1 MKLIAFVFLIV
12 CSIFSGCTRDNV
24 TVQVV
29 RHPLLKFDF
38 NATESWTANSVA
50 FGPIS
55 KVVVYPNDT
64 TSQAIVYSRLTMN
77 STGRSTGGADLQF
90 IISIDLLDP
99 AQLKGQYTT
108 LYSVTKG
115 LAEVKLYNVTDNNNL
130 SAYSLCSDN
139 VIKSQFQID
148 RQNNTERLI
157 SGVFQMTL
165 CNDRDS
171 TQKITLVNGTFTDI
185 RY

>member
-1 MKLIAFVFLIV
+1 MKLNAFVFFIV
-12 CSIFSGCTRDNV
+12 CGIFAGCTRDKV
-24 TVQVV
+24 TVQVI

-38 NATESWTANSVA
+38 KATESWTANNVA

-64 TSQAIVYSRLTMN
+64 SSQAIVYNRLTMN
-77 STGRSTGGADLQF
+77 STGRATGGEDLQF
-90 IISIDLLDP
+90 IVSIDVIDP
-99 AQLKGQYTT
+99 AQLKGQYTP

-115 LAEVKLYNVTDNNNL
+115 LAEVKIYNITDNNNL
-130 SAYSLCSDN
+130 SAYSLCADN

-171 TQKITLVNGTFTDI
+171 TQKITLINGTFTDI